1 MVDTNHKIAFCID
14 SDGCAM
20 DTMTYKHQLFFGPI
34 AADIFGISEQE
45 RTRKNKFFKR
55 VG

>member
-34 AADIFGISEQE
+34 ALQIYLGYQNKKEQV
-45 RTRKNKFFKR
+45 F
-55 VG
+55 